1 MNMRIVFLN
10 QKGGVGK
17 TSLVLLLSGI
27 LKRAGYDVAID
38 DRDPQGTAR
47 FFAPAFDVPL
57 VEDHAGADYVITD
70 TPGHLR
76 IEEQVEREISGLI
89 GESDILIL
97 VSEKSPA
104 AIHGS
109 APMAKLIKIHKRRG
123 AKAYVLFNRVR
134 SGTLMGKQD
143 GSDIAA
149 DLGILALENE
159 LPLSAAFENA
169 FVSGLSAV
177 TGKHRTELL
186 NLALEIMK

>member
-1 MNMRIVFLN
+1 MNMQITFLN

-27 LKRAGYDVAID
+27 LKKNGFDVAID
-38 DRDPQGTAR
+38 DRDPQGTAT
-47 FFAPAFDVPL
+47 FFAKQFDVPL
-57 VEDHAGADYVITD
+57 LDTDSPAEYVIVD

-76 IEEQVEREISGLI
+76 IEGEVERELTKLI
-89 GESDILIL
+89 QESDKLIL

-109 APMAKLIKIHKRRG
+109 APMAQLIATKKRAD

-134 SGTLMGKQD
+134 SSTGMGQQK
-143 GSDIAA
+143 GADIAA
-149 DLGILALENE
+149 NLQIPALQNE
-159 LPLSAAFENA
+159 LSLSAAFENA
-169 FVSGLSAV
+169 FVYGISAV
-177 TGKHRTELL
+177 RGSHREELF